1 MEATGVY
8 YENLAY
14 FLTENKFS
22 VSVLLANKVK
32 NFSKTLENKSKT
44 DDIDAAIQT
53 QYGLEKTLK
62 AWTPPSGIFRELK
75 ELTREYRSIKESI
88 TIIKIKCMLRAVL
101 TMLIKK
107 QLKD

>member
-1 MEATGVY
+1 MFY

-22 VSVLLANKVK
+22 VSVLLANKEVK

-53 QYGLEKTLK
+53 QYGLERHLKPGHLRQEFSQRTLK
-62 AWTPPSGIFRELK
+62 SLQENTSQSK
-75 ELTREYRSIKESI
+75 N
-88 TIIKIKCMLRAVL
+88 
-101 TMLIKK
+101 
-107 QLKD
+107 QLQ

>member
-1 MEATGVY
+1 M
-8 YENLAY
+8 
-14 FLTENKFS
+14 
-22 VSVLLANKVK
+22 LANKVK

-88 TIIKIKCMLRAVL
+88 TIIKIKCMLRN
-101 TMLIKK
+101 
-107 QLKD
+107 

>member
-1 MEATGVY
+1 MSSRHPCLVYNGSNRVY

-22 VSVLLANKVK
+22 VSVFALIKVK

-75 ELTREYRSIKESI
+75 SLQENTGQSKN
-88 TIIKIKCMLRAVL
+88 
-101 TMLIKK
+101 
-107 QLKD
+107 QLQ